1 MEIIRKKVCMDDYVS
16 HLPGKIPCIEYN
28 GNLSGITAFPDA
40 DGGNMSHIVCNLL
53 LVSGTSAIT
62 IIYLEAL
69 DKYRYVKNI
78 VENNILLKPTSGYGA
93 NISAYAI
100 GDYCPNTGDTFTVN
114 PYFTGGTYLAECEN
128 IDPYSC
134 ELLLDTKVHKVNN
147 NKYYKSDD
155 NLTGNSAST
164 YILVS
169 AEEEKELDKIVTW
182 WNRYINFVGGR
193 NNFIEYFKDY
203 TGYINHCTNSAVT
216 DSIGYMSYQDCFK
229 FCLDFERLF
238 LGYYK
243 TPERVYNGCNEEVP
257 TEVYTILAS
266 QYKEIYKHVENFE
279 IFENFI
285 DKISD
290 VENEGA
296 IPVPVNEGIIR
307 KDDFWKESTEDY
319 EDGAYFVAPYIEIP
333 LCLESDFVDEG
344 LYSLYE
350 NTTEESQYLFI
361 GSGQTNSGNCNP
373 NSSNW
378 ITNGFGL
385 NNGNGIDVVSPIF
398 EILDKSTYSKIDY
411 TTPYKF
417 ENENVQGLLREN
429 VENLVYC
436 CSASTNSGGTYDV
449 LVDNGSGIYWKCKSI
464 NVYNVP
470 LTGDIKET
478 IFLSDIP
485 YRNDFSQTDGTEYYI
500 QPSYLNGCK
509 TIPNFLSN
517 SARNE
522 GNGLFGL
529 DEKEVIL
536 PIFCNLGNAVWSAIT
551 TNKTLVRYKSIGDN
565 NHPTGVYE
573 ETINWHAEKIHT
585 SVFGQETDLWVAKY
599 EFETSKDE
607 DKIHMAKLLAYEYKS
622 TSESTE
628 NEYFFDP
635 ALNGL
640 LEEPKVDID
649 VSIDRGS
656 GAAWEKHFKLMEC
669 NTLED
674 LENYGNN
681 YFNIRDL

>member
-1 MEIIRKKVCMDDYVS
+1 MDGYIS

-40 DGGNMSHIVCNLL
+40 DGGNMGHIVCDLL
-53 LVSGTSAIT
+53 LVSGTSATT

-78 VENNILLKPTSGYGA
+78 VENNILLKPTSGYSA

-100 GDYCPNTGDTFTVN
+100 GDYCPNTGDTFTNN

-134 ELLLDTKVHKVNN
+134 ELLLDTEVHKVNN

-155 NLTGNSAST
+155 NLSSDSV

-169 AEEEKELDKIVTW
+169 AEEKKELDKIVAW
-182 WNRYINFVGGR
+182 WDKYINLVGGR

-216 DSIGYMSYQDCFK
+216 DSIGYVSYQDCFK

-266 QYKEIYKHVENFE
+266 QYKEKYKHVENFE

-296 IPVPVNEGIIR
+296 IPVPVNEGIIK

-319 EDGAYFVAPYIEIP
+319 EDGAYFIAPCIEIP
-333 LCLESDFVDEG
+333 LCLESDFIDEG

-350 NTTEESQYLFI
+350 NATEESQCLFI

-373 NSSNW
+373 NNSISWKNSS
-378 ITNGFGL
+378 FGL
-385 NNGNGIDVVSPIF
+385 NDGNGIDVVSPIF
-398 EILDKSTYSKIDY
+398 DVVNNDLEAKFNTVSF
-411 TTPYKF
+411 KF
-417 ENENVQGLLREN
+417 ENEGIEGLLSRN
-429 VENLVYC
+429 INDTVYF
-436 CSASTNSGGTYDV
+436 CSTSNIPYDV
-449 LVDNGSGIYWKCKSI
+449 LVGDIWKCQKYYDEVS
-464 NVYNVP
+464 N
-470 LTGDIKET
+470 DRIKEVL
-478 IFLSDIP
+478 FLGDIP
-485 YRNDFSQTDGTEYYI
+485 YRNDFSTGTSYFVK
-500 QPSYLNGCK
+500 PTYLNGCK
-509 TIPNFLSN
+509 TRPTFRSGY
-517 SARNE
+517 SRE
-522 GNGLFGL
+522 GLHGL
-529 DEKEVIL
+529 DGDQVILPVFCNLSEASSSWSALTNNRTTEENETVVKYRMFDNGQPIGVLKEVIK
-536 PIFCNLGNAVWSAIT
+536 W
-551 TNKTLVRYKSIGDN
+551 K
-565 NHPTGVYE
+565 
-573 ETINWHAEKIHT
+573 AEKIHT
-585 SVFGQETDLWVAKY
+585 SVFGQETELWVAKY

-607 DKIHMAKLLAYEYKS
+607 DKVHMAKLLAYEYKS
-622 TSESTE
+622 TSECTE

>member
-1 MEIIRKKVCMDDYVS
+1 MDGYIS

-40 DGGNMSHIVCNLL
+40 DGGNMGHIVCDLL
-53 LVSGTSAIT
+53 LVSGTSATT

-69 DKYRYVKNI
+69 DKYHYVKNI
-78 VENNILLKPTSGYGA
+78 VENNILLRPTSGYGA

-100 GDYCPNTGDTFTVN
+100 GDYCPNTGDTFTNN

-216 DSIGYMSYQDCFK
+216 DSTGYMSYEDCFK

-243 TPERVYNGCNEEVP
+243 TPEHVYNGCNEEVP

-266 QYKEIYKHVENFE
+266 QYKEKYKHVENFE

-319 EDGAYFVAPYIEIP
+319 EDGAYFVAPCIEIP
-333 LCLESDFVDEG
+333 LCLESDFIDEG

-350 NTTEESQYLFI
+350 NATEESQYLFI

-398 EILDKSTYSKIDY
+398 DAVNNDLEAKFNTVSF
-411 TTPYKF
+411 KF
-417 ENENVQGLLREN
+417 ENEGIEGLLYRN
-429 VENLVYC
+429 IDDIVYSCSTSGDSNSYDILV
-436 CSASTNSGGTYDV
+436 GD
-449 LVDNGSGIYWKCKSI
+449 IWKCSEFSGVVA
-464 NVYNVP
+464 NNS
-470 LTGDIKET
+470 IKEVL
-478 IFLSDIP
+478 FLGDIP
-485 YRNDFSQTDGTEYYI
+485 YRNDFSSGTSYFVK
-500 QPSYLNGCK
+500 PTYLNGCK
-509 TIPNFLSN
+509 TKPTFRPGHN
-517 SARNE
+517 RE
-522 GNGLFGL
+522 GLHGLNG
-529 DEKEVIL
+529 DQVIL
-536 PIFCNLGNAVWSAIT
+536 PVFCNLSEASWSALTNNGT
-551 TNKTLVRYKSIGDN
+551 TEENETEVKYKIFDNSQPIGVLKEAIKWKT
-565 NHPTGVYE
+565 
-573 ETINWHAEKIHT
+573 EKIHT

-607 DKIHMAKLLAYEYKS
+607 DKVHMAKLLAYEYKS
-622 TSESTE
+622 TSACTE

>member
-1 MEIIRKKVCMDDYVS
+1 MDGYIS

-40 DGGNMSHIVCNLL
+40 DGGNMGHIVCDLL

-78 VENNILLKPTSGYGA
+78 VENNILLKPTSGYSA

-100 GDYCPNTGDTFTVN
+100 GDYCPNTGDTFTNN

-147 NKYYKSDD
+147 NKYYKSDE
-155 NLTGNSAST
+155 NLSGDSACT

-169 AEEEKELDKIVTW
+169 AEEKKELDKIVAW
-182 WNRYINFVGGR
+182 WDKYINLVGGR

-203 TGYINHCTNSAVT
+203 TGYVNHCSNSAVT
-216 DSIGYMSYQDCFK
+216 DSIGYVSYQDCFK

-266 QYKEIYKHVENFE
+266 QYKEKYKHVENFE

-296 IPVPVNEGIIR
+296 IPVPVNEGIIK

-319 EDGAYFVAPYIEIP
+319 EDGAYFVAPCIEIP
-333 LCLESDFVDEG
+333 LCLESDFIDEG

-373 NSSNW
+373 NSISWKNSS
-378 ITNGFGL
+378 FGL
-385 NNGNGIDVVSPIF
+385 NDGNGIDVVSPIF
-398 EILDKSTYSKIDY
+398 DVVNNDLEAKFNTVSF
-411 TTPYKF
+411 KF
-417 ENENVQGLLREN
+417 ENEGIEGLLTRN
-429 VENLVYC
+429 INDIVYL
-436 CSASTNSGGTYDV
+436 CSTSNGLYDV
-449 LVDNGSGIYWKCKSI
+449 LVGDIWKCRQIDNDLVNS
-464 NVYNVP
+464 NN
-470 LTGDIKET
+470 IKEVL
-478 IFLSDIP
+478 FLGDIP
-485 YRNDFSQTDGTEYYI
+485 YRNDFSSGTSYYVK
-500 QPSYLNGCK
+500 PTYLNGCK
-509 TIPNFLSN
+509 TRPTFRSDYSREGLHGLNGDQVILPVFCNLSGASW
-517 SARNE
+517 SALTNNGTTEENE
-522 GNGLFGL
+522 TEVKYKMFDNGQPIGVL
-529 DEKEVIL
+529 KEVIK
-536 PIFCNLGNAVWSAIT
+536 W
-551 TNKTLVRYKSIGDN
+551 KT
-565 NHPTGVYE
+565 
-573 ETINWHAEKIHT
+573 EKIHT

-607 DKIHMAKLLAYEYKS
+607 DKVHMAKLLAYEYKS
-622 TSESTE
+622 TSGVTE

-640 LEEPKVDID
+640 MEAPKVDID
-649 VSIDRGS
+649 ISIDRGS